1 MSDQMILFNGY
12 PFLEKEDKE
21 DDDHAYFEP
30 SMLLLLLYRIASL
43 TELPVVNVMKRDLVV
58 IHADGMPVPHLE
70 EILQS
75 TDYRGFPVVKSQ
87 TDATVL
93 GFILK
98 TELRFSLGEMRF
110 LDYDSIPLANTAL
123 LISDRIR
130 RRREDAA
137 SLICTFQ
144 DLDGDEQLNRGDRSQ
159 SVFESSPYIGGPPV
173 SGSNAADKI
182 DLGQYVDQ
190 VCPNSLESR
199 CFSNSNLA

>member
-30 SMLLLLLYRIASL
+30 SMSLLLLYRIVVL

-58 IHADGMPVPHLE
+58 IHADGMPVSHLE

-75 TDYRGFPVVKSQ
+75 TDYRGFPVVKGQ

-98 TELRFSLGEMRF
+98 TELRFSLGEMR
-110 LDYDSIPLANTAL
+110 LLYSDSIPLADTAL
-123 LISDRIR
+123 
-130 RRREDAA
+130 
-137 SLICTFQ
+137 FH
-144 DLDGDEQLNRGDRSQ
+144 
-159 SVFESSPYIGGPPV
+159 
-173 SGSNAADKI
+173 
-182 DLGQYVDQ
+182 
-190 VCPNSLESR
+190 SR
-199 CFSNSNLA
+199 